1 MLSKAADKWNKIKIE
16 NSPSPIC
23 THKMP
28 FVTLGRADIN
38 EIVTFNQLEKLVSNS
53 FFKK

>member
-1 MLSKAADKWNKIKIE
+1 MLSKAADKWNKIKTE
-16 NSPSPIC
+16 NSPSPIS
-23 THKMP
+23 HKMP

-38 EIVTFNQLEKLVSNS
+38 ETVTFNQLEKLVSNS